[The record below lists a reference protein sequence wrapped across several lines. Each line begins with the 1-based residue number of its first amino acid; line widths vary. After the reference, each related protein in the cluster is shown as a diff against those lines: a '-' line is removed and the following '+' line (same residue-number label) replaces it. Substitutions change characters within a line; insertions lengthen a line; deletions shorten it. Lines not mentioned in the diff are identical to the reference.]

1 MNAFDAWMSEV
12 IRVEARLDAATA
24 GVVFVAA
31 RLRRTL
37 VDSPAIQEPSV
48 RLAGPQS
55 ILVGFVIDDH
65 ADMTPSLMRALREIR
80 SALDATGL
88 PAAAALELA
97 SVSVLDRGP
106 GHRQP
111 WSWENFRQSAVDGAE
126 LTNVLRWPRASRIWS
141 DLEHTVED
149 ATRIAE
155 AHARLDEALRRLP

>member
-1 MNAFDAWMSEV
+1 MWASDV
-12 IRVEARLDAATA
+12 TRVEARFDAAMA

-37 VDSPAIQEPSV
+37 VDRPAIQEPSV

-55 ILVGFVIDDH
+55 IVVGFVIDNH
-65 ADMTPSLMRALREIR
+65 AAMTPALMHALTEIR

-97 SVSVLDRGP
+97 SVAVLARGP

-111 WSWENFRQSAVDGAE
+111 WSWEDFRQTTADREE
-126 LTNVLRWPRASRIWS
+126 LTNVLRWPRALQLWTTLARS
-141 DLEHTVED
+141 VED
-149 ATRIAE
+149 ATRTAD
-155 AHARLDEALRRLP
+155 AHARLDEALRRLG